1 MGWPRQ
7 LLAQSTLGGLE
18 RSIFLRHLGWKIILI
33 NVMFCDLCDV
43 NGTPL
48 NFCIVLSPYNSIRH
62 PWVLTKERQGLY
74 RLLGSVTGGLS
85 VRTGLTSAIPL
96 PTGDQEQQ
104 DCSAFGC
111 AGRQHR
117 PSSAAA
123 GAATGRPEGLCQ
135 HEGRVLG

>member
-1 MGWPRQ
+1 M
-7 LLAQSTLGGLE
+7 
-18 RSIFLRHLGWKIILI
+18 H
-33 NVMFCDLCDV
+33 
-43 NGTPL
+43 
-48 NFCIVLSPYNSIRH
+48 SPYNCIR
-62 PWVLTKERQGLY
+62 QSLY
-74 RLLGSVTGGLS
+74 RGEAGCLQALGSVIGGMS

-135 HEGRVLG
+135 HEGRVLVKNVEIKR